1 MKNAKCY
8 NCGKVLTYTN
18 GIAGP
23 SEFVHDE
30 RDIDGMDIF
39 LCGSIRGCRFKIDM
53 KHYLKNRDKKNFIA
67 KTVSADLDFSGGFDK
82 KPKKIERSPIRKIKD
97 IFGF

>member
-39 LCGSIRGCRFKIDM
+39 LCGSIRGCRFK
-53 KHYLKNRDKKNFIA
+53 YLF
-67 KTVSADLDFSGGFDK
+67 
-82 KPKKIERSPIRKIKD
+82 
-97 IFGF
+97 

>member
-1 MKNAKCY
+1 MKY
-8 NCGKVLTYTN
+8 
-18 GIAGP
+18 
-23 SEFVHDE
+23 
-30 RDIDGMDIF
+30 
-39 LCGSIRGCRFKIDM
+39 
-53 KHYLKNRDKKNFIA
+53 YLKNRDKKNFVA